1 MRGMYRRCLQFT
13 LLWNDLLGFSF
24 SFFLF
29 YNFLLSSSLTFLQ
42 DVEYYLFFFFF
53 QVIDLIEY
61 KAEDDDDC
69 YELQNILMD
78 PHVAVSHLK
87 VPN

>member
-1 MRGMYRRCLQFT
+1 MERSSRVF
-13 LLWNDLLGFSF
+13 
-24 SFFLF
+24 FFLF
-29 YNFLLSSSLTFLQ
+29 YNFLLSSLLTLLQ
-42 DVEYYLFFFFF
+42 DVECYLFFFFF

-87 VPN
+87 VQINSNVL

>member
-1 MRGMYRRCLQFT
+1 MERSSRV
-13 LLWNDLLGFSF
+13 
-24 SFFLF
+24 FLF
-29 YNFLLSSSLTFLQ
+29 LLYKFHISSLLTFLQ
-42 DVEYYLFFFFF
+42 DFERYLFFVFL

-78 PHVAVSHLK
+78 PHVAVSHLI

>member
-1 MRGMYRRCLQFT
+1 MLNVIF
-13 LLWNDLLGFSF
+13 
-24 SFFLF
+24 
-29 YNFLLSSSLTFLQ
+29 
-42 DVEYYLFFFFF
+42 FFFFF

-87 VPN
+87 VPNQH

>member
-1 MRGMYRRCLQFT
+1 MERSSWVF
-13 LLWNDLLGFSF
+13 
-24 SFFLF
+24 FFLL
-29 YNFLLSSSLTFLQ
+29 YNFHISCLTFLQ
-42 DVEYYLFFFFF
+42 DVECYLFFFFF

-87 VPN
+87 VPY

>member
-1 MRGMYRRCLQFT
+1 MPSVHLVMERSSRVF
-13 LLWNDLLGFSF
+13 
-24 SFFLF
+24 FFLF
-29 YNFLLSSSLTFLQ
+29 YNFLLSSLLTFLL
-42 DVEYYLFFFFF
+42 DVECYLFLFFF

-87 VPN
+87 VQINSNVL